1 MEDTILKIENI
12 SKNYPGVKALKNV
25 SMEIKKGEVRAFVG
39 ENGAG
44 KSTLIKCIMGVEIPD
59 EEYKER
65 VLRAAKILQ
74 REGLDALIVNSNE
87 ADYANARYFSGFW
100 PLFERCGVAIS
111 AAGDAAL
118 LVGPESRE
126 FGADRSRLDKV
137 FVLKAYREGAD
148 PSYPELN
155 ADTYQDVFNALG
167 IKGKKLRIGVASY
180 LDTSVIIMEAIKD
193 AFPEAEIV
201 RADHIMV
208 ELRSVKSINEINC
221 LREGYRIAELATKQ
235 VIKEIRPGMTELQM
249 VGVAQRVI
257 YENGAEYE
265 GLPMYVFSEAST
277 RHAIS
282 RSSYRKFEKG
292 DIVQLNLSA
301 KIDGYSAAIGYPIV
315 LGKLEGKRRDVV
327 MFGLE
332 AHNWTQKQVKAGV
345 MASDIAKD
353 FYKYFVDNGYKEN
366 FVYGPLHGTGLI
378 EVEAPWVE
386 TSSDYKLQPNMCYQI
401 DTFISS
407 DTFGVRWEKGIA
419 VTEDG
424 CDILSP
430 EIGTLYELEF

>member
-1 MEDTILKIENI
+1 MAEHGTI
-12 SKNYPGVKALKNV
+12 
-25 SMEIKKGEVRAFVG
+25 R
-39 ENGAG
+39 
-44 KSTLIKCIMGVEIPD
+44 IPD
-59 EEYKER
+59 EEYKQR
-65 VLRAAKILQ
+65 VQRAAKILQ

-111 AAGDAAL
+111 PAGDAAL
-118 LVGPESRE
+118 MVGPESRE
-126 FGADRSRLDKV
+126 FGADRCKLDKV

-148 PSYPELN
+148 PAYPELQ

-180 LDTSVIIMEAIKD
+180 LDTSVIIMEAIRD

-208 ELRSVKSINEINC
+208 ELRSIKSVNEINC
-221 LREGYRIAELATKQ
+221 LREGYRIAELATQQ
-235 VIKEIRPGMTELQM
+235 VIKESRPGMTELQM
-249 VGVAQRVI
+249 VGVAQRVV

-315 LGKLEGKRRDVV
+315 LGKLEGRRRDVV

-332 AHNWTQKQVKAGV
+332 AHKWTQKQVKAGV

-353 FYKYFVDNGYKEN
+353 FYKFYEENGYKDN
-366 FVYGPLHGTGLI
+366 FVYGPLHGTGMI

-386 TSSDYKLQPNMCYQI
+386 TNSNYKLQPNMCYQI

-419 VTEDG
+419 VTENG
-424 CDILSP
+424 CDVLSP

>member
-1 MEDTILKIENI
+1 MADYGTI
-12 SKNYPGVKALKNV
+12 
-25 SMEIKKGEVRAFVG
+25 R
-39 ENGAG
+39 
-44 KSTLIKCIMGVEIPD
+44 IPD
-59 EEYKER
+59 QEYKER
-65 VLRAAKILQ
+65 AQRAAEIMQ
-74 REGLDALIVNSNE
+74 REGLDAFIVNSNE
-87 ADYANARYFSGFW
+87 SDYANARYFSGYW
-100 PLFERCGVAIS
+100 PLFERCGVAI
-111 AAGDAAL
+111 APTGEAAL
-118 LVGPESRE
+118 MVGPESKE
-126 FGADRSRLDKV
+126 FGADRSKTDKV

-148 PSYPELN
+148 PSYPELK
-155 ADTYQDVFNALG
+155 ADTYQDVFKALG
-167 IKGKKLRIGVASY
+167 ITGKKLRIGVASY
-180 LDTSVIIMEAIKD
+180 LDTSVVIMEAIKD

-201 RADHIMV
+201 RADSIMV
-208 ELRSVKSINEINC
+208 ELRSIKSVNEINC
-221 LREGYRIAELATKQ
+221 LREGYRIAELATQQ

-301 KIDGYSAAIGYPIV
+301 KIDGYSASIGYPIV
-315 LGKLEGKRRDVV
+315 LGKLEGRRREVV

-332 AHNWTQKQVKAGV
+332 AHRWTQSQVKAGV
-345 MASDIAKD
+345 PAADIARE
-353 FYKYFVDNGYKEN
+353 FYKYYVDNGYKDN
-366 FVYGPLHGTGLI
+366 FVYGPLHGTGMI

-386 TSSDYKLQPNMCYQI
+386 TISDYELQPNMTFQI
-401 DTFISS
+401 DTFISA

-419 VTEDG
+419 VTETG

-430 EIGTLYELEF
+430 EIGTLYELEV

>member
-1 MEDTILKIENI
+1 MSNHGKI
-12 SKNYPGVKALKNV
+12 
-25 SMEIKKGEVRAFVG
+25 F
-39 ENGAG
+39 
-44 KSTLIKCIMGVEIPD
+44 IPD
-59 EEYKER
+59 YEYKER
-65 VLRAAKILQ
+65 VARAAKILQ
-74 REGLDALIVNSNE
+74 REKIDAMIVNSNE

-100 PLFERCGVAIS
+100 PLFERSGVAIS
-111 AAGDAAL
+111 ASGDAAL
-118 LVGPESRE
+118 MVGPESRE
-126 FGADRSRLDKV
+126 FAADRSRLEKI
-137 FVLKAYREGAD
+137 FVLKEYRESAD
-148 PSYPELN
+148 PAYPELK
-155 ADTYQDVFNALG
+155 ADTYQDVFNAIG
-167 IKGKKLRIGVASY
+167 VNGKKLRIGVASY
-180 LDTSVIIMEAIKD
+180 LDTSVVIMEGIKA

-208 ELRSVKSINEINC
+208 ELRSIKSVNEINC
-221 LREGYRIAELATKQ
+221 LREGYRIAELATQQ
-235 VIKEIRPGMTELQM
+235 VIKEIQPGMTELQM
-249 VGVAQRVI
+249 VGVAERVV
-257 YENGAEYE
+257 YEQGAEYE

-282 RSSYRKFEKG
+282 RSSYRKFQKG

-332 AHNWTQKQVKAGV
+332 AHKWTQQQVKAGV
-345 MASDIAKD
+345 PASKIAEN
-353 FYKYFVDNGYKEN
+353 FYKYYVENGYKEN
-366 FVYGPLHGTGLI
+366 FVYGPLHGTGMI

-386 TSSDYKLQPNMCYQI
+386 TTSDYALKPNMTFQI
-401 DTFISS
+401 DTFIST

-430 EIGTLYELEF
+430 EIGKLYELEF